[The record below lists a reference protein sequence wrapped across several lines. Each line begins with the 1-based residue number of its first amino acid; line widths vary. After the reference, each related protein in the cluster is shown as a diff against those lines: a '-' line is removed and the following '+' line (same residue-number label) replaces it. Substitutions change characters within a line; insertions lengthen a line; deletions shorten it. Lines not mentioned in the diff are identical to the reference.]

1 MGGLLMA
8 LQAGADVNH
17 KDDEDGW
24 TPLLW
29 AALKNKTE
37 VAKVLLAHGA
47 QVNVRNRGG
56 RTAIYYARY
65 KGHPEMEALLLQHG
79 AE

>member
-1 MGGLLMA
+1 MGGRGAVGRRGVRL
-8 LQAGADVNH
+8 AG
-17 KDDEDGW
+17 KQ
-24 TPLLW
+24 
-29 AALKNKTE
+29 
-37 VAKVLLAHGA
+37 VLLAHGA